1 MVMQGITYSINRHVK
16 LYSLGDH
23 ISLDDVLLIEKKIK
37 DSKKHMTGVTGTD
50 VIDFLGIESSP
61 KDRLSIASCIR
72 RNVSTVSINYAQG
85 KLMQNT
91 F

>member
-1 MVMQGITYSINRHVK
+1 MQGITYNINRHVK
-16 LYSLGDH
+16 LYSLGEDH

-37 DSKKHMTGVTGTD
+37 DSKKHMTGVTGTN
-50 VIDFLGIESSP
+50 VIDFLGIEYS

-85 KLMQNT
+85 KRMQNT

>member
-1 MVMQGITYSINRHVK
+1 MQGITYSINRHVK
-16 LYSLGDH
+16 LYSLGEDH

-37 DSKKHMTGVTGTD
+37 DSKKHMTGVTETD

>member
-1 MVMQGITYSINRHVK
+1 MQGITYSINRHVK
-16 LYSLGDH
+16 LYSLGEDH

-37 DSKKHMTGVTGTD
+37 DSKKHMTGVTETD
-50 VIDFLGIESSP
+50 VIDFLGIESS

>member
-1 MVMQGITYSINRHVK
+1 MQGITYNINRHVK
-16 LYSLGDH
+16 LYSLGEDH

-61 KDRLSIASCIR
+61 KDRLSCIR